1 MEELLCGDLEREIVA
16 DDFSWVVLCVCVL
29 EFFLGSKFSA
39 GMELTFLSKLKY
51 FLLIDLFGL
60 LVEFV
65 FLLFLLFV
73 LLDESTVLLIGDN
86 SLFGLFGAL
95 IGD

>member
-65 FLLFLLFV
+65 FLLFV